1 MSRLRARCPD
11 CRTLTAVALGADYQC
26 HSCGREFAA
35 ATVRVEGTPELALPY
50 PEAAVAA
57 LAEPDLEGILPRLP
71 IVLGGDGGFHER
83 VRAAVSAAGEYLVVE
98 RPEALT
104 EPPQNARLG
113 GIGFTQAVAAPAN
126 TAAIE
131 RFLAALGL

>member
-26 HSCGREFAA
+26 HSCGREFQA
-35 ATVRVEGTPELALPY
+35 ATVRLEGTPPLELPY

-57 LAEPDLEGILPRLP
+57 IDDPDLAGILPQRP
-71 IVLGGDGGFHER
+71 IVLGGDEELHER
-83 VRAAVSAAGEYLVVE
+83 VRAVVGPSYVFVSNDA
-98 RPEALT
+98 ALT
-104 EPPQNARLG
+104 APPSGVRFDGA
-113 GIGFTQAVAAPAN
+113 GFAAAVAVPDNA
-126 TAAIE
+126 AAIT